1 MVKQTLLI
9 AGTDTNVGKTVLT
22 TALISYWQTYY
33 LSRSLGVFK
42 PIQTGR
48 GDREL
53 YTQIFTLNQSI
64 EEINPLHFAAPLAPP
79 IAADLEGRIVD
90 LKLVWS
96 QLCQLQKSR
105 DFVLIEGL
113 GGLGSPVTD
122 ELIVADLA
130 RDWHLPTILVVPVR
144 LGAIAQAVANVALA
158 RQTGVLLKGL
168 VLNCVEPCS
177 EQDIENWTP
186 AHLIESLTQI
196 PVLGILPHLDTPT
209 DREKLT
215 QIAADLDLET
225 IFNKSKII

>member
-1 MVKQTLLI
+1 VNKTLLI

-33 LSRSLGVFK
+33 SSRSLGVFK
-42 PIQTGR
+42 PIQTGI

-53 YTQIFTLNQSI
+53 YTQLFDLGQSI
-64 EEINPLHFAAPLAPP
+64 AEINPLHFAAPLAPP
-79 IAADLEGRIVD
+79 IAAELEGKIVD

-113 GGLGSPVTD
+113 GGLGSPVTN

-168 VLNCVEPCS
+168 VLNCIEPCS

-186 AHLIESLTQI
+186 THLIESLTQI
-196 PVLGILPHLDTPT
+196 PVLGILPYIDTPR
-209 DREKLT
+209 DRKKLT
-215 QIAADLDLET
+215 QIASDLDIET
-225 IFNKSKII
+225 IFN

>member
-1 MVKQTLLI
+1 MKQTLLI

-22 TALISYWQTYY
+22 TALISYWQTHY

-42 PIQTGR
+42 PIQTGE

-53 YTQIFTLNQSI
+53 YTQIFSLNQSI
-64 EEINPLHFAAPLAPP
+64 AEINPLHFEAPLAPP
-79 IAADLEGRIVD
+79 IAAEREGKTVD

-96 QLCQLQKSR
+96 QLCQLQKTR

-113 GGLGSPVTD
+113 GGLGSPVTS

-186 AHLIESLTQI
+186 TPLIESLTQI
-196 PVLGILPHLDTPT
+196 PILGILPHLDTPT
-209 DREKLT
+209 DQEKLT
-215 QIAADLDLET
+215 QIAANLDIET
-225 IFNKSKII
+225 IFN

>member
-1 MVKQTLLI
+1 MSQTLLI
-9 AGTDTNVGKTVLT
+9 AGTDTNVGKTLLT

-42 PIQTGR
+42 PIQTGI

-53 YTQIFTLNQSI
+53 YTQLFALNQSI
-64 EEINPLHFAAPLAPP
+64 EEINPLHFEAALAPP
-79 IAADLEGRIVD
+79 IAAELEGKTVD

-96 QLCQLQKSR
+96 QLCQLQQSR

-113 GGLGSPVTD
+113 GGLGSPVTN

-186 AHLIESLTQI
+186 THLIESLTQI
-196 PVLGILPHLDTPT
+196 PILGILPYLDTPT

-215 QIAADLDLET
+215 QIASDLDIET
-225 IFNKSKII
+225 IFNE

>member
-1 MVKQTLLI
+1 
-9 AGTDTNVGKTVLT
+9 
-22 TALISYWQTYY
+22 TYY

-42 PIQTGR
+42 PIQTGQ

-53 YTQIFTLNQSI
+53 YTQLFTLNQSI
-64 EEINPLHFAAPLAPP
+64 EEINPVHFAAPLAPP
-79 IAADLEGRIVD
+79 IAAELEGKIVD
-90 LKLVWS
+90 LKLVWL
-96 QLCQLQKSR
+96 QLCQLQQSR

-113 GGLGSPVTD
+113 GGLGSPVTN

-158 RQTGVLLKGL
+158 RQTGVFLKGL

-177 EQDIENWTP
+177 EQDIKNWTP
-186 AHLIESLTQI
+186 THLIESLTQI
-196 PVLGILPHLDTPT
+196 PILGILPHLDTPT

-215 QIAADLDLET
+215 QIASDLDIET
-225 IFNKSKII
+225 IFN

>member
-1 MVKQTLLI
+1 MSQTLLI

-33 LSRSLGVFK
+33 SSRSLGVFK
-42 PIQTGR
+42 PIQTGI

-53 YTQIFTLNQSI
+53 YTQLFDLGQSMA
-64 EEINPLHFAAPLAPP
+64 EINPLHFAAPLAPP
-79 IAADLEGRIVD
+79 IAAELERKIVD

-158 RQTGVLLKGL
+158 RQTGVFLKGL

-177 EQDIENWTP
+177 EQDRSNWTP
-186 AHLIESLTQI
+186 THLIESLTQI
-196 PVLGILPHLDTPT
+196 PILGILPYLDTPT

-215 QIAADLDLET
+215 QIASDLDLET
-225 IFNKSKII
+225 IFN

>member
-1 MVKQTLLI
+1 MNKTLLI
-9 AGTDTNVGKTVLT
+9 AGTDTNVGKTLLT

-42 PIQTGR
+42 PIQTGI

-53 YTQIFTLNQSI
+53 YTQLFALNQSI
-64 EEINPLHFAAPLAPP
+64 AEINPLHFEAPLAPP
-79 IAADLEGRIVD
+79 IAANLEGKIVD
-90 LKLVWS
+90 LKLVWL
-96 QLCQLQKSR
+96 QLCQLQQSR

-158 RQTGVLLKGL
+158 RQTGVFLKGL
-168 VLNCVEPCS
+168 VLNCVEPTS
-177 EQDIENWTP
+177 QQDRSNWTP
-186 AHLIESLTQI
+186 IHLIESLTQVPI
-196 PVLGILPHLDTPT
+196 LGILPHLDTPT

-215 QIAADLDLET
+215 QIAADLDIET
-225 IFNKSKII
+225 IFN